1 MRSTRGRTLLLA
13 AFVSGAIGC
22 YKATFVR
29 DPQAIRGIEQDRWN
43 NFFIFG
49 LVGEHDFHVREFCH
63 DGRVAQIQTG
73 GNFGTGLVSLLT
85 IGIYT
90 PRKVWVTCAAPG
102 GTAPSSRLEIDADA
116 QGRPVAAAIHRS
128 DGAPLAGIITPDAQ
142 PGAWRVS
149 FAESLP

>member
-1 MRSTRGRTLLLA
+1 MRTSRGCALVLA
-13 AFVSGAIGC
+13 ALGSAAAGC
-22 YKATFVR
+22 YKATFIR

-49 LVGEHDFHVREFCH
+49 LVGEHDFHVREFCP

-90 PRKVWVTCAAPG
+90 PRKVWVICAADRG
-102 GTAPSSRLEIDADA
+102 AAPTSRLEIDADA